1 MPRLRLARRDGSAD
15 LRALAGLFSRLAE
28 VAPRATH
35 EEAGDGWTGLPVTR
49 EEVRHTEKAASYGR
63 WRIHADVDR
72 VDWSPGIAEIFG
84 RPFPPSGFLS
94 LDAHLA
100 CYHPDDAPSKKRRI
114 RDALAGRRLQADG
127 SYRARGRILRPD
139 GEVRHVIIQGVA
151 ERGPDGRVSGLQGI
165 ILDVTELT
173 RSERRTEDAG
183 ALMRLTLETMDHGLV
198 MIGPDGRVRVHNAR
212 ALDLIGVGP
221 DLLREGVPFDQ
232 VRRCLIARGEY
243 EGTDRQVREWAERGD
258 LERVPTI
265 YRRRRPDGRH
275 LEIRAVPLPDGG
287 VVRTYV
293 DVSARRAAEMAA
305 VEGERRFRLLAETT
319 TDVIIWSGLDTVRRY
334 VSPASLAVFGH
345 PPEDL
350 VGTRPL
356 DHVHPDDRAAYSA
369 VLDDLCSGRLDQA
382 VTCQRY
388 RHVDGRWIDVEAS
401 FKLTRDGATDAPDGY
416 VASLRDATGRKK
428 VEDALRLSE
437 ERLALALDG
446 GSDGL
451 WDWDIGK
458 DSLVFSGRWLAMLDD
473 GGAER
478 ERSGEDWQALV
489 HPEDRARIRAA
500 LADHLSGRTPVFEVE
515 YRARAADGDLRWTL
529 ARGKVVARE
538 GGRATRMV
546 GTHVDITKR
555 KEAEGLVAHMA
566 THDAL
571 TGLPNRTLFRER
583 LKGRIAEA
591 ARGGAAFAVLACDLD
606 RFKSVND
613 ALGHAAGDR
622 LLRVVA
628 DRLAATLHG
637 EDTVARLG
645 GDEFAILLAD
655 GTRAGVENAAARLI
669 EAISRPVEI
678 EGHRVTVGMS
688 VGVALAPLDG
698 GGADDLH
705 RCADLAMYRAKGDGR
720 NAVRFFSAGMDA
732 AVADR
737 ALLAQDLRRACEDG
751 ELTLNYQPIVDLVG
765 RRIVGFEALMR
776 WDHPERGAVPPSE
789 FIPVAEATGLIDGMG
804 DWALGEA
811 CRRAATWPRDLRVAV
826 DVSAIQFREPDR
838 LKRNVIR
845 ALMRSGLLPDRLEL
859 EITESVLMD
868 DAETVIACLQDL
880 RRLGVRIALDD
891 FGNGFSSLGYLRRF
905 PFDRIKIDRSFVQDM
920 DQPATRAIVR
930 SVVDLAARLG
940 AGVVA
945 EGVETRKQLASVRR
959 EGCSEVQGYLCGR
972 PVTGEEAAV
981 LIARWR
987 GRRPSRGGIAR
998 APCP

>member
-1 MPRLRLARRDGSAD
+1 MDNAQPTTAAREGVDRLADIGAPFTPCD
-15 LRALAGLFSRLAE
+15 EALPLAL
-28 VAPRATH
+28 
-35 EEAGDGWTGLPVTR
+35 DD
-49 EEVRHTEKAASYGR
+49 VRIVEKAASYGR
-63 WRIHADVDR
+63 WRIHAAADR

-84 RPFPPSGFLS
+84 RPFPPSGS
-94 LDAHLA
+94 VSHATHLA

-114 RDALAGRRLQADG
+114 RDALAGRRLQPDG
-127 SYRARGRILRPD
+127 SYRARGLVRRPD
-139 GEVRHVIIQGVA
+139 GEVRNVIIQGVA
-151 ERGPDGRVSGLQGI
+151 ERDSDGRVSGLYGI

-221 DLLREGVPFDQ
+221 ELLREGAPFDR

-243 EGTDRQVREWAERGD
+243 DGADRQVREWAERGD

-293 DVSARRAAEMAA
+293 DVTARRAAEEAA
-305 VEGERRFRLLAETT
+305 AEGERRFRLLAETT

-350 VGTRPL
+350 IGTRPL
-356 DHVHPDDRAAYSA
+356 DHVHPDDRVAYAA
-369 VLDDLCSGRLDQA
+369 VLDALCSGSLEQM
-382 VTCQRY
+382 VTSQRY
-388 RHVDGRWIDVEAS
+388 RHCDGRWIDVEAS
-401 FKLTRDGATDAPDGY
+401 FRLTRDGATGAPDGY
-416 VASLRDATGRKK
+416 VASLRDATERKR
-428 VEDALRLSE
+428 VDDALRLSE

-458 DSLVFSGRWLAMLDD
+458 DSLVFSGRWLAMLGY
-473 GGAER
+473 GGAEDARR
-478 ERSGEDWQALV
+478 EEDWIALV

-500 LADHLSGRTPVFEVE
+500 LADHLTGRTPVFEVE
-515 YRARAADGDLRWTL
+515 YRARAADGGHRWTL

-546 GTHVDITKR
+546 GTHVDITTR
-555 KEAEGLVAHMA
+555 KEAERLVAHMA

-571 TGLPNRTLFRER
+571 TALPNRTLFRER
-583 LKGRIAEA
+583 LEVRIAEA
-591 ARGGAAFAVLACDLD
+591 LREGSAFAVLACDLD

-628 DRLAATLHG
+628 DRLTATLRG
-637 EDTVARLG
+637 KDTVARLG
-645 GDEFAILLAD
+645 GDEFAVLLAD
-655 GTRAGVENAAARLI
+655 GTRAGVEDATARI
-669 EAISRPVEI
+669 VEAMSRPVEI
-678 EGHRVTVGMS
+678 EGHRITLGIS
-688 VGVALAPLDG
+688 IGVALAPSDG
-698 GGADDLH
+698 VGADGLH
-705 RCADLAMYRAKGDGR
+705 RCADLAMYRAKANGR

-737 ALLAQDLRRACEDG
+737 AMLAQDLRRACEDG
-751 ELTLNYQPIVDLVG
+751 ELTLHYQPIVDIVG
-765 RRIVGFEALMR
+765 RGIVGFEALMR
-776 WDHPERGAVPPSE
+776 WDHPVRGAVPPSE
-789 FIPVAEATGLIDGMG
+789 FIPVAEANGLIDGMG

-811 CRRAATWPRDLRVAV
+811 CERAARWPGDLRMAV
-826 DVSAIQFREPDR
+826 NVSAIQFRDPDR
-838 LKRNVIR
+838 LKRNVLK
-845 ALMRSGLLPDRLEL
+845 ALLRSGLQPDHLEL

-868 DAETVIACLQDL
+868 DAETVIACLRDL

-905 PFDRIKIDRSFVQDM
+905 AFDRIKIDRSFVRDM

-945 EGVETRKQLASVRR
+945 EGVETRRQLASVRR
-959 EGCSEVQGYLCGR
+959 EGCSEVQGYLFSR
-972 PVTGEEAAV
+972 PVTGEEAA
-981 LIARWR
+981 LLSARWKR
-987 GRRPSRGGIAR
+987 DA
-998 APCP
+998 AA